1 MVDKEIRIIFP
12 PILITAFEK
21 NVDIVC
27 GSVVTSKFA
36 AISGLLSGSTVVLIV
51 SITVVLIVGITV
63 VLIVG
68 ITVVLIVDS
77 GRTVVVTT
85 SVVVSEQFV
94 SETHLS
100 PYIYFSKQFLALSN
114 F

>member
-36 AISGLLSGSTVVLIV
+36 AISGLLSGT
-51 SITVVLIVGITV
+51 TV

-114 F
+114 L

>member
-63 VLIVG
+63 VLIV
-68 ITVVLIVDS
+68 DS
-77 GRTVVVTT
+77 GSTVVVTT

-114 F
+114 L

>member
-63 VLIVG
+63 VLIV
-68 ITVVLIVDS
+68 DS
-77 GRTVVVTT
+77 GSTVVVTT